1 MQALDVGV
9 EVRVH
14 LDLVGVEL
22 QLRAVQQGLVGGEA
36 GDDHVQ
42 HLDELDDVG
51 HGAVGHGG
59 GDVAGH
65 GVLQGGLDVGLGQL
79 LRPGA
84 LAVEDVAVAL
94 HHDVACAQHIGQLA
108 HLLGVG
114 DGLVE
119 GLGEVVGDEDGEV
132 GVLALLLLEAVAV
145 DHGQVVVVV
154 LLCHEAAGVL
164 AEGADLVLPGLR
176 VADELGLIQHLV
188 HLFHDLVAALDAN
201 TDVHGAGLVGDM
213 VLCTNFLKPVCA
225 AAAGADD
232 HGVAVDGAG
241 LPVAL
246 TQQHAPALLVFEDDV
261 LALGGEEHL
270 HAVVSQI
277 VLDGEIE
284 LLCLLGAEVADG
296 AVHQLQTGVD
306 GVLADLLDVLAGV
319 DALHMGVSAELEVD
333 LVGVVDELLRKLFA
347 DEAGQVAADLIGEAQ
362 LAVGEGARTG
372 EAGGDGAGGAAVD
385 AVTDLGLG
393 AVALFHRLAF
403 FHQQDVLLA
412 SAAQQLHSGEDAG
425 RAGTNDDE
433 IVLFHNSFY
442 PLC

>member
-1 MQALDVGV
+1 MGWLKGSVKLW
-9 EVRVH
+9 EH
-14 LDLVGVEL
+14 
-22 QLRAVQQGLVGGEA
+22 
-36 GDDHVQ
+36 
-42 HLDELDDVG
+42 
-51 HGAVGHGG
+51 
-59 GDVAGH
+59 
-65 GVLQGGLDVGLGQL
+65 
-79 LRPGA
+79 
-84 LAVEDVAVAL
+84 
-94 HHDVACAQHIGQLA
+94 
-108 HLLGVG
+108 
-114 DGLVE
+114 
-119 GLGEVVGDEDGEV
+119 EDGEV

-145 DHGQVVVVV
+145 DHGQVVVIV

-188 HLFHDLVAALDAN
+188 HLFHDLVAALDAD

-246 TQQHAPALLVFEDDV
+246 TQQHALALLVFEDDV

-333 LVGVVDELLRKLFA
+333 LVGVVDELLGKVCA

-385 AVTDLGLG
+385 AVAVSALGQWRFSTGLPFSTSRMCFLLPRRSSSTAVKMPAGPAPTMMRSYFSITLFILYIELILG
-393 AVALFHRLAF
+393 FVFQR
-403 FHQQDVLLA
+403 
-412 SAAQQLHSGEDAG
+412 
-425 RAGTNDDE
+425 
-433 IVLFHNSFY
+433 
-442 PLC
+442 